1 MGEKNDVLEDLRR
14 WLEGSNE
21 DRPFLM
27 REIDIEFVR
36 RAAREIERLRRERAS
51 RGVRGAFPPDDLN
64 AASDG

>member
-1 MGEKNDVLEDLRR
+1 MGETNDVLEDLRR

-51 RGVRGAFPPDDLN
+51 RGAQGAVPPDDLT
-64 AASDG
+64 AANDG